1 MKHVKGRRRTVK
13 HNMNVSPLMLKNAD
27 FLRHF
32 RSKYRSKSS
41 QRQMIENA
49 LDQQLLCF
57 VEMCFNV
64 LKGRVPLGKR
74 QIQRLGAL
82 KHQLRRLARARCAK
96 TARRVLLLNRQD
108 QQQQQQH
115 QTGAGFPVVA
125 SMLTSILLPML
136 MDKLLPKTN

>member
-1 MKHVKGRRRTVK
+1 
-13 HNMNVSPLMLKNAD
+13 MNVSPLMLKNAD

-49 LDQQLLCF
+49 LDEQLLCF

-74 QIQRLGAL
+74 QIQRLGEL
-82 KHQLRRLARARCAK
+82 KHQLRSLARARCAK
-96 TARRVLLLNRQD
+96 TARRVLLLNHHRHHHHHQR
-108 QQQQQQH
+108 
-115 QTGAGFPVVA
+115 QTGAGFPMVA
-125 SMLTSILLPML
+125 SMLASVLLPVL
-136 MDKLLPKTN
+136 MDNFLQKKKTTN

>member
-1 MKHVKGRRRTVK
+1 
-13 HNMNVSPLMLKNAD
+13 MLKNAD

-49 LDQQLLCF
+49 LDEQLLCF

-74 QIQRLGAL
+74 QIQRLGEL
-82 KHQLRRLARARCAK
+82 KHQLRSLARARCAK
-96 TARRVLLLNRQD
+96 TARRVLLLNHHRHHHHHQR
-108 QQQQQQH
+108 
-115 QTGAGFPVVA
+115 QTGAGFPMVA
-125 SMLTSILLPML
+125 SMLASVLLPVL
-136 MDKLLPKTN
+136 MDNFLQKKKNN